1 MMKYVDI
8 VIGEDEAK
16 EIAVRFLEQ
25 HYSVINVTKAA
36 FEDGMWTVT
45 VLISS
50 LGTKLRKVLVDA
62 KNSKVIDWYK

>member
-1 MMKYVDI
+1 MKSVDI

-25 HYSVINVTKAA
+25 HYSVINVTKAT
-36 FEDGMWTVT
+36 FENGMWTVT

-62 KNSKVIDWYK
+62 KNSRVIDWYK